1 MTGGRNPRIIAAVLA
16 GPLLLAAGPGEPAH
30 ANRLI
35 DSRSPYL
42 LLHADN
48 PVDWFPWGAEAFAKA
63 GQENKP
69 IFLSVGYSTCYWCH
83 VAEKTL
89 YSDPEIAALMNRWF
103 VNVKVD
109 REQLPDV
116 DQVYMLAR
124 QLLTG
129 QDGWPNNVFLTPDL
143 KPFFAGSLADALLRR
158 FSGADG
164 GLAISTGE
172 RQLLIVPED
181 SGDDIHPSGSSA
193 AVALLLDLAAA
204 TGAPRY
210 ASAAARALRRLSR
223 RIDARPEFWPTGDAG
238 PAAAGP
244 GGFRMPD
251 SADRVHAS
259 AAVIFGQ
266 TDDQIAVIL
275 DMDDGYHINAHPA
288 SLDYLIATAVVF
300 DGVSPTR
307 IAYPEASRFKP
318 AFAVEALDVYQAR
331 VAIRAT
337 FPKGALAA
345 GRTVRATATVQ
356 ACDDQTCLP
365 PADLPVV
372 VDVPDLHPG

>member
-1 MTGGRNPRIIAAVLA
+1 MTA
-16 GPLLLAAGPGEPAH
+16 G
-30 ANRLI
+30 
-35 DSRSPYL
+35 
-42 LLHADN
+42 AD
-48 PVDWFPWGAEAFAKA
+48 W
-63 GQENKP
+63 
-69 IFLSVGYSTCYWCH
+69 I
-83 VAEKTL
+83 
-89 YSDPEIAALMNRWF
+89 
-103 VNVKVD
+103 
-109 REQLPDV
+109 
-116 DQVYMLAR
+116 
-124 QLLTG
+124 
-129 QDGWPNNVFLTPDL
+129 
-143 KPFFAGSLADALLRR
+143 ADALLRR
-158 FSGADG
+158 FSRADG
-164 GLAISTGE
+164 GLAISSGE

-223 RIDARPEFWPTGDAG
+223 RIDARPELWPTAVIAVNLHPPAGDAR
-238 PAAAGP
+238 PASAGT
-244 GGFRMPD
+244 GRFRMPD

-259 AAVIFGQ
+259 AAVTFGR
-266 TDDQIAVIL
+266 THDQITVTL
-275 DMDDGYHINAHPA
+275 DVDDGYHINANPA

-300 DGVSPTR
+300 DGVGPAR

-318 AFAVEALDVYQAR
+318 AFAAEALDVYQAR

-372 VDVPDLHPG
+372 VDVPDPHPG